1 MRKSSAPEIFQSPRR
16 QAQNALIFIVL
27 RTLGRLLSQLWPFL
41 LIALFSNP
49 DYGSLF
55 YIVITLIFS
64 SVVLITSV
72 ISYFRF
78 YYYIQDDKLYIEQ
91 GVFRRSQSS
100 VAVARIQ
107 NVQLEDNLIHRF
119 FKTVSASVTTAGS
132 SESEFVISSMDSEE
146 AQQLREYVM
155 ERKQSLQH
163 QSSSDD
169 MDPVAASQDFQPLF
183 QLSFSQ
189 LLKVG
194 ISQNHFRAIGIIMG
208 AVAYLLSQA
217 QEVFRKDIF
226 DWAYTIV
233 GWTHEAD
240 YLIIFLLVLI
250 VFIIAMII
258 SMVTVFFTYYKL
270 RLEINRDQVRL
281 RQGLIRRKEQT
292 AQLRKIQIFDWS
304 TNPIRRTMN
313 FVTVILQQAS
323 STEGGGQNTLYIPG
337 CATDHQESLLHS
349 VFKNIDLSPSGL
361 RLHPSM
367 VWRYTLFRGLIPA
380 LLAVGA
386 SLNLFGYYALFFLL
400 WVPVSYVFNRKLY
413 QSWSVQWD
421 KNHVALKRGVWN
433 YSVSV
438 MPWYKIQS
446 IEFKQSRFQHR
457 RDLGNLWLYTAGG
470 NLMIP
475 YLDLDDAYKLQ
486 NLILYKAESTKKS
499 WM

>member
-1 MRKSSAPEIFQSPRR
+1 MRKNNTPDIFQTPRR

-41 LIALFSNP
+41 LIMLFSNP
-49 DYGSLF
+49 DYSSLF
-55 YIVITLIFS
+55 YIIITLIFS
-64 SVVLITSV
+64 SVVLITSI

-78 YYYIQDDKLYIEQ
+78 YYYIKDDKLHIEQ

-100 VAVARIQ
+100 VSVARIQ

-132 SESEFVISSMDSEE
+132 SESEFVINSMDRGE
-146 AQQLREYVM
+146 AEQLREFVLQ
-155 ERKQSLQH
+155 RKKSLEQKEEKTEVKEAKSH
-163 QSSSDD
+163 
-169 MDPVAASQDFQPLF
+169 DFQQLF

-189 LLKVG
+189 LFKVG
-194 ISQNHFRAIGIIMG
+194 ISQNHFRAIGIMMG

-217 QEVFRKDIF
+217 QEVFRQDIF
-226 DWAYTIV
+226 DWAYTFV
-233 GWTHEAD
+233 GWTNQAD

-250 VFIIAMII
+250 LFVLAMMI
-258 SMVTVFFTYYKL
+258 SMITVFFTYYNL
-270 RLEINRDQVRL
+270 RLEISRDQVRL

-304 TNPIRRTMN
+304 TNPIRRMMN

-323 STEGGGQNTLYIPG
+323 STENGGQNTLYIPG
-337 CATDHQESLLHS
+337 CATDHQESLLNS
-349 VFKNIDLSPSGL
+349 VFKKINLRPSGL
-361 RLHPSM
+361 QLHPSM

-380 LLAVGA
+380 MLAVGA
-386 SLNLFGYYALFFLL
+386 SYNLFGYYALFFLL
-400 WVPVSYVFNRKLY
+400 WVPLSYVFNRKLY
-413 QSWSVQWD
+413 QSWRVEWD
-421 KNHVALKRGVWN
+421 EEHIAIKRGVWN
-433 YSVSV
+433 YSVSI

-475 YLDLDDAYKLQ
+475 YLELADAYKLQ